1 MATTEK
7 RRLLIIDDE
16 PNALK
21 AVSSMLKFKGFVNIV
36 TESDSRKALDLLA
49 SERVDAVILDLFMPH
64 LTGMDLLPLI
74 AERYPEIPVIM
85 VTAAYE
91 LDRAVACMKMGAFDY
106 LVKPVENERLVGT
119 IRKALDCTSLTEQ
132 VTQLRDRLISNRID
146 HPDAFT
152 DIVTRDRTMQ
162 GLFQYAE
169 IVARSPQPAI
179 VTGESGTG
187 KEAIVQAIHR
197 LSGGSGKLV
206 SVNLAG
212 LDDTMFSDTLFGHK
226 RGAFTG
232 ADSNREGL
240 IVKAAGG
247 TLFLDEI
254 GDLMESSQ
262 IKLLRLIQEREFY
275 PVGSDAPCACEAR
288 IICASNK
295 DLKALVAQGRFRN
308 DLYYRLFIHH
318 IALPPLRER
327 KGDIP
332 LLLAYFITHSAECLG
347 MKPPAYPRELEELL
361 AIYNFPGNIRE
372 LQGMVFDAVA
382 RCKSGV
388 ISLESF
394 RNVIMDGRAM
404 VSRDTTPQSVDAM
417 HEKIEKIWGYFPTL
431 QEVEDCLIEAAMKIT
446 GRNQGTAA
454 AMLGLKRQTLNMRL
468 KVRKERCSEQ
478 VPPLV

>member
-1 MATTEK
+1 
-7 RRLLIIDDE
+7 
-16 PNALK
+16 
-21 AVSSMLKFKGFVNIV
+21 
-36 TESDSRKALDLLA
+36 
-49 SERVDAVILDLFMPH
+49 MPH

-74 AERYPEIPVIM
+74 AERHPQIPVIM
-85 VTAAYE
+85 VTAAFE

-106 LVKPVENERLVGT
+106 LVKPVENERLVAA
-119 IRKALDCTSLTEQ
+119 IRNALERTSLTEQ
-132 VTQLRDRLISNRID
+132 VTQLRDRLISNRLD

-152 DIVTRDRTMQ
+152 DIVTRDRAMQ

-169 IVARSPQPAI
+169 VVARSPQPAM

-187 KEAIVQAIHR
+187 KEAIVQAIHN

-262 IKLLRLIQEREFY
+262 IKLLRLIQEKEFY
-275 PVGSDAPCACEAR
+275 PVGSDTPCACEAR

-295 DLKALVAQGRFRN
+295 DMKALVAERRFRN
-308 DLYYRLFIHH
+308 DLYYRLFVHH

-332 LLLAYFITHSAECLG
+332 LLLTHFIAKSAECLG
-347 MKPPAYPRELEELL
+347 IKPPTYPRELEQLL
-361 AIYNFPGNIRE
+361 STYNFPGNIRE

-382 RCKSGV
+382 RCKSGM
-388 ISLESF
+388 ISLDSF
-394 RNVIMDGRAM
+394 RNM
-404 VSRDTTPQSVDAM
+404 VSSGRTTTIKDTAPQSVDAM
-417 HEKIEKIWGYFPTL
+417 HEKIEQIWGYFPTL
-431 QEVEDCLIEAAMKIT
+431 QEVEDCLIETAMEIT
-446 GRNQGTAA
+446 GKNQGNAA

-468 KVRKERCSEQ
+468 KVKKDRCS
-478 VPPLV
+478 